1 MSAEGASRCRAERRR
16 LSWALTVLTLA
27 AITSSSLSALSLYRA
42 LALQAE
48 VEVLRTEVN
57 RRREAQGGVAG
68 GGVGEPQRAA
78 EEDRED
84 AEVRCACGSE
94 AARPRRARYVCNA
107 RALPFRRRRSAA
119 RPLERLLSGFFR
131 GPSRPQTPWW
141 ARSAAPPEDRS
152 EPSLKKRSLGR
163 EPAQTGKRFVTP
175 PPPTPHPPGRP
186 AARAGSLQ
194 ILFQPCLQMMA
205 DSRRKPYQKGNGKE
219 LLIPALL
226 RLKSADTRTGPS
238 RRRAEVCL
246 IFICRCACARPPE
259 FALDVHVAVPWQ
271 TGLKR
276 GTALEGDQ
284 DDILVREEGYYFIY
298 SQVEHYDQPEVFYKD
313 PKYAMGHI
321 VLRTKQNVVGDES
334 QHVVLFRC
342 VQSMNAKVPY
352 NTCFT
357 GGIVKLES
365 GDRVELLIPRS
376 TANISLDGDSTF
388 LGAVKLA

>member
-16 LSWALTVLTLA
+16 LSCALTVLTLA

-163 EPAQTGKRFVTP
+163 EPAQTV
-175 PPPTPHPPGRP
+175 
-186 AARAGSLQ
+186 
-194 ILFQPCLQMMA
+194 FQPCLQMMA
-205 DSRRKPYQKGNGKE
+205 DSRRKPYQK
-219 LLIPALL
+219 
-226 RLKSADTRTGPS
+226 
-238 RRRAEVCL
+238 
-246 IFICRCACARPPE
+246 E

-298 SQVEHYDQPEVFYKD
+298 SQVFYKD

>member
-16 LSWALTVLTLA
+16 LSCALTVLTLA

-84 AEVRCACGSE
+84 AE
-94 AARPRRARYVCNA
+94 
-107 RALPFRRRRSAA
+107 
-119 RPLERLLSGFFR
+119 
-131 GPSRPQTPWW
+131 TPWW

-163 EPAQTGKRFVTP
+163 EPAQTV
-175 PPPTPHPPGRP
+175 
-186 AARAGSLQ
+186 
-194 ILFQPCLQMMA
+194 FQPCLQMMA
-205 DSRRKPYQKGNGKE
+205 DSRRKPYQK
-219 LLIPALL
+219 
-226 RLKSADTRTGPS
+226 
-238 RRRAEVCL
+238 
-246 IFICRCACARPPE
+246 E